1 MNRFT
6 TLLLGASALVAAAC
20 AGTPRQPQTP
30 VDLDLPQPHLEKRGP
45 VTQLI
50 VQGEPFLV
58 LGSELHNSSASSPA
72 YMEPLWDNL
81 KEGGMNTVLAVVTW
95 EQVEPVEGQFDFTV
109 VDELIQ
115 AARDHNLKLS
125 LLWFGSWKNG
135 MSSYHPVWVKTNDA
149 KYPLAQTKEGRK
161 LPILST
167 LGDATEEADARAYAA
182 FMRHIKEIDAAEQT
196 VIMIQMQ
203 NEVGLHGYTR
213 DYCPAANAAF
223 AGPVPAELMNWLV
236 AHKDTLLPETLE
248 AWKKSNF
255 RTSGTWEE
263 VFGKNDRTDEIFMA
277 WHYASYMNRISAA
290 GKAEYD
296 LPTFVNAWIVQP
308 EDKRPGNYPSGG
320 PQAQNHDIYR
330 AAAPAIDILSPDI
343 YLSDYPT
350 ILRMYS
356 RSGNPVFVPESRAG
370 QGGAANAAF
379 TIGEMGGIGYSPFGL
394 ENGAVTPQN
403 RTFAEFY
410 LKAGAYAREILAAQ
424 AEGHI
429 HGTWVKALDP
439 TRVKD
444 EVVMGDYRIQFELVS
459 SGRRNGGAPQRTG
472 GTYAP
477 DAQGY
482 AIVVQDD
489 ADNFTFLGS
498 NIRVV
503 FQPRE
508 GTKTVGL
515 AKVVT
520 GDYVA
525 DGEWKP
531 GRWLNGDEIQLR
543 YDILPATEENYSG
556 QGLDFGR
563 PSPEF
568 IKVQLYQY

>member
-6 TLLLGASALVAAAC
+6 TLLLGAFALFATACTSTPQQQGPAASDA
-20 AGTPRQPQTP
+20 
-30 VDLDLPQPHLEKRGP
+30 PQPHLEKRGN

-50 VQGEPFLV
+50 VEGEPFLV
-58 LGSELHNSSASSPA
+58 LGSELRNSSASSPA
-72 YMEPLWDNL
+72 YMEPLWENL
-81 KEGGMNTVLAVVTW
+81 KAGGMNTVLAVVTW

-109 VDELIQ
+109 VDELVK
-115 AARDHNLKLS
+115 AARAHDLKLA

-135 MSSYHPVWVKTNDA
+135 MSSYHPVWVKTDDA
-149 KYPLAQTKEGRK
+149 KYPLALTKEGKK

-167 LGDATEEADARAYAA
+167 LGEATAAADARAYAA
-182 FMRHIKEIDAAEQT
+182 MMKHLKEIDAAEQT
-196 VIMIQMQ
+196 VIMIQME

-213 DYCPAANAAF
+213 DYSPAANAAF
-223 AGPVPAELMNWLV
+223 AGPVPAELTGWLT
-236 AHKDTLLPETLE
+236 AHKDSLLPETLE
-248 AWKKSNF
+248 AWKKGNC

-263 VFGKNDRTDEIFMA
+263 VFGKGDRTDEIFMA
-277 WHYASYMNRISAA
+277 WHYASYMNKISAA

-320 PQAQNHDIYR
+320 PQAQNHDIWR
-330 AAAPAIDILSPDI
+330 AAAPAIDILTPDI
-343 YLSDYPT
+343 YLSDFPN

-356 RSGNPVFVPESRAG
+356 RSGNPVFIPESRAG

-379 TIGEMGGIGYSPFGL
+379 AIGEMGAIGYSPFGL
-394 ENGAVTPQN
+394 ENGAVTPMNQ
-403 RTFAEFY
+403 TFAEFY
-410 LKAGAYAREILAAQ
+410 HKAGRFAKEILAAQ
-424 AEGHI
+424 AEGRI

-444 EVVMGDYRIQFELVS
+444 EVVMGEYKIQFELVS

-482 AIVVQDD
+482 AIVIQDD

-508 GTKTVGL
+508 GAETVGL
-515 AKVVT
+515 AKVIA
-520 GDYVA
+520 GDFDE
-525 DGEWKP
+525 DGNWVP

-543 YDILPATEENYSG
+543 YDILPAIEEGYSG

-568 IKVQLYQY
+568 IKVQLYKY

>member
-1 MNRFT
+1 MNRIT
-6 TLLLGASALVAAAC
+6 TLLLSAALLLAAAC
-20 AGTPRQPQTP
+20 NSTPSNTP
-30 VDLDLPQPHLEKRGP
+30 AETPPPAPHLEKRGD

-50 VQGEPFLV
+50 VRGEPFLA
-58 LGSELHNSSASSPA
+58 LASELRNSSASSPA
-72 YMEPLWDNL
+72 YMEPLWENL
-81 KEGGMNTVLAVVTW
+81 KAGGMNTVLAVVTW
-95 EQVEPVEGQFDFTV
+95 EQVEPVEGQYDFTV
-109 VDELIQ
+109 VDEMLK
-115 AARDHNLKLS
+115 AARAHELKLV

-149 KYPLAQTKEGRK
+149 KYPLAQTKEGNK

-167 LGDATEEADARAYAA
+167 LGEATAAADARAYAA
-182 FMRHIKEIDAAEQT
+182 MMKHLGTVDRFEQT
-196 VIMIQMQ
+196 VVMIQME

-213 DYCPAANAAF
+213 DYAPEANAAF
-223 AGPVPAELMNWLV
+223 AGPVPAELTAWLQ
-236 AHKDTLLPETLE
+236 AHKDSLLPETLE
-248 AWKKSNF
+248 AWKKGGC
-255 RTSGTWEE
+255 RTEGTWEQ
-263 VFGKNDRTDEIFMA
+263 VFGKGDRTDEIFMA
-277 WHYASYMNRISAA
+277 WNYASYLNKVSAA

-320 PQAQNHDIYR
+320 PQAQNHDIWR

-343 YLSDYPT
+343 YLSDFPE

-356 RSGNPVFVPESRAG
+356 RGGNPVFIPESRAG

-379 TIGEMGGIGYSPFGL
+379 AIGEMGAIGYSPFGL
-394 ENGAVTPQN
+394 ENGAVTPMNQ
-403 RTFAEFY
+403 TFTEFY
-410 LKAGAYAREILAAQ
+410 RKAGAYSKEILSAQ
-424 AEGHI
+424 AEGRI

-482 AIVVQDD
+482 AIVVQDSD
-489 ADNFTFLGS
+489 DCFTFLGS

-508 GTKTVGL
+508 GSKTVGL
-515 AKVVT
+515 AKVTT
-520 GDYVA
+520 GDYTPA
-525 DGEWKP
+525 GEWVE

-543 YDILPATEENYSG
+543 YDILPAIQEGYSG

>member
-1 MNRFT
+1 MNRLSTF
-6 TLLLGASALVAAAC
+6 LLGALALVAAAC
-20 AGTPRQPQTP
+20 TSAPQQQTP
-30 VDLDLPQPHLEKRGP
+30 AASNLPQPHLEKRGP

-50 VQGEPFLV
+50 VKGEPFLA
-58 LGSELHNSSASSPA
+58 LASELRNSSASSPA
-72 YMEPLWDNL
+72 YMEPLWANL

-109 VDELIQ
+109 VDEMIK
-115 AARDHNLKLS
+115 AARANDLKLAI
-125 LLWFGSWKNG
+125 LWFGSWKNG
-135 MSSYHPVWVKTNDA
+135 MSSYHPVWVKKDNA
-149 KYPLAQTKEGRK
+149 KYPPALTKEGKK

-167 LGDATEEADARAYAA
+167 LGEATAAADARAYAA
-182 FMRHIKEIDAAEQT
+182 MMKHIKEIDAADQT

-213 DYCPAANAAF
+213 DYSPAANAAF
-223 AGPVPAELMNWLV
+223 AGPVPAELINWLT
-236 AHKDTLLPETLE
+236 AHKDSLLPETLD

-255 RTSGTWEE
+255 KTSGTWEE
-263 VFGKNDRTDEIFMA
+263 VFGKGDRTDEIFMA
-277 WHYASYMNRISAA
+277 WNYASYMNKVSAA

-343 YLSDYPT
+343 YLADFPN

-356 RSGNPVFVPESRAG
+356 RSGNPVFIPESHSG

-379 TIGEMGGIGYSPFGL
+379 AIGEMGAIGYSPFGL
-394 ENGAVTPQN
+394 ENGAVSPQN
-403 RTFAEFY
+403 QTFAAFY
-410 LKAGAYAREILAAQ
+410 KKAGAYAKEILKAQ
-424 AEGHI
+424 AEGRI
-429 HGTWVKALDP
+429 HGTWVKALNP

-444 EVVMGDYRIQFELVS
+444 EVVMGDYKIQFELVS

-503 FQPRE
+503 FQPKE
-508 GTKTVGL
+508 GNAQTVGL
-515 AKVVT
+515 ARVVH
-520 GDYVA
+520 GDFDA
-525 DGEWKP
+525 DGNWVP

-543 YDILPATEENYSG
+543 YDILPAIEENYSG

-563 PSPEF
+563 PAPEF
-568 IKVQLYQY
+568 IKVQLYKY

>member
-1 MNRFT
+1 MNRLT
-6 TLLLGASALVAAAC
+6 TLLLGALALVAAAC
-20 AGTPRQPQTP
+20 TSTPQQQAPAASNA
-30 VDLDLPQPHLEKRGP
+30 PQPHLEKRGP

-50 VQGEPFLV
+50 VKGEPFLA
-58 LGSELHNSSASSPA
+58 LASELRNSSASSPA
-72 YMEPLWDNL
+72 YMEPLWANL

-109 VDELIQ
+109 VDEMIK
-115 AARDHNLKLS
+115 AARAHDLKLAI
-125 LLWFGSWKNG
+125 LWFGSWKNG
-135 MSSYHPVWVKTNDA
+135 MSSYHPVWVKKDNA
-149 KYPLAQTKEGRK
+149 KYPPALTKEGKK

-167 LGDATEEADARAYAA
+167 LGEATAAADAKAYAA
-182 FMRHIKEIDAAEQT
+182 MMKHIKEIDAAEQT

-223 AGPVPAELMNWLV
+223 AGPVPAELINWLT
-236 AHKDTLLPETLE
+236 AHKDTLLPETME
-248 AWKKSNF
+248 AWQKSGCK
-255 RTSGTWEE
+255 TSGTWEE
-263 VFGKNDRTDEIFMA
+263 VFGKGDRTDEIFMA
-277 WHYASYMNRISAA
+277 WNYASYMNKVSAA

-343 YLSDYPT
+343 YLADFPN

-356 RSGNPVFVPESRAG
+356 RSGNPVFIPESHSG

-379 TIGEMGGIGYSPFGL
+379 AIGEMGAIGYSPFGL
-394 ENGAVTPQN
+394 ENGAVSPQN
-403 RTFAEFY
+403 QTFAAFY
-410 LKAGAYAREILAAQ
+410 KKAGAYAKEILAAQ
-424 AEGHI
+424 AEGRI
-429 HGTWVKALDP
+429 HGTWVKALNP

-444 EVVMGDYRIQFELVS
+444 EVVMGDYKIQFELVS

-503 FQPRE
+503 FQPKE
-508 GTKTVGL
+508 GNAQTVGL
-515 AKVVT
+515 ARVIH
-520 GDYVA
+520 GDFDA
-525 DGEWKP
+525 DGNWVP

-543 YDILPATEENYSG
+543 YDILPAIEENYSG

-563 PSPEF
+563 PAPEF
-568 IKVQLYQY
+568 IKVQLYKY